1 MVRRHLT
8 GRMMAALPR
17 SIVRPSSVQQA
28 RSRIDEDPRPRPVRP
43 ERARLPALLVKLPM
57 PNLVAMTG
65 IQKYFGGVA
74 ALRGVDFSLRAGEV
88 HALIGEN
95 GAGKSTMMG
104 VLSGKVT
111 PDGGAIAFD
120 DKPVRFGSP
129 RDAINI
135 GIEMIH
141 QEMALAPDLSVA
153 ENIFLGS
160 LPPTI
165 SWFALRR
172 KARALIERLGFKI
185 DPAARVGDLT
195 VAHQQ
200 VVEIAKALSRDAKV
214 LIFDEPTAVLAARD
228 AEQLLRIIRELS
240 ASGVGVVYI
249 SHRLDEV
256 MAISDRMTVM
266 KDGGHVGTVRPKDA
280 GIDDLIRMMV
290 GRPLSA
296 LFGTRIEHD
305 LGAEAL
311 RVEGLNAGNRVKN
324 VSFSLRAGEILG
336 LGGLVGSG
344 RTEVARLIFG
354 ADKRDSGTIF
364 LKGRQVSIN
373 SPREAVAAG
382 IGLVPEDRKRQGVVL
397 DKSIRINTTMARM
410 DPVVTGGFIRR
421 GMERTTV
428 QRLAQSLRIKMA
440 SQDAPA
446 SSLSGGNQQKVVLA
460 KWLHVDGPVIIL
472 DEPTR
477 GVDVGAKAE
486 IYTIIHRLASEG
498 RAVIVISSEHQEL
511 FGLCDRVL
519 VMGEGRLRG
528 ELMPTGYSEENLLSL
543 AMGGGKT
550 KTATVH

>member
-1 MVRRHLT
+1 
-8 GRMMAALPR
+8 
-17 SIVRPSSVQQA
+17 
-28 RSRIDEDPRPRPVRP
+28 
-43 ERARLPALLVKLPM
+43 M
-57 PNLVAMTG
+57 PDLVAMTG
-65 IQKYFGGVA
+65 IQKRFGGLA
-74 ALRGVDFSLRAGEV
+74 ALKGVDFSLRAGEV
-88 HALIGEN
+88 HALLGEN

-104 VLSGKVT
+104 VLSGKLA
-111 PDGGAIAFD
+111 PDGGTIMFA

-129 RDAINI
+129 RDAIDV

-160 LPPTI
+160 LPPMI

-172 KARALIERLGFKI
+172 KARVLIERLGFAI

-214 LIFDEPTAVLAARD
+214 IIFDEPTAVLAARD

-256 MAISDRMTVM
+256 LRISDRMTVM
-266 KDGGHVGTVRPKDA
+266 KDGGFVGTVTPKDT
-280 GIDDLIRMMV
+280 GVNDLIRMMV

-296 LFGTRIEHD
+296 LYGTRIAHD
-305 LGAEAL
+305 LGAEVL
-311 RVEGLNAGNRVKN
+311 RVEHLSAGLRVKD
-324 VSFSLRAGEILG
+324 VSFTLRAGEILG

-354 ADKRDSGTIF
+354 ADKRDA
-364 LKGRQVSIN
+364 GRILLN
-373 SPREAVAAG
+373 GKEAALRHPGQAVKAG

-397 DKSIRINTTMARM
+397 DMSIRVNTTMARM
-410 DPVVTGGFIRR
+410 APVTSGGFIRWAK
-421 GMERTTV
+421 ERATV
-428 QRLAQSLRIKMA
+428 MKLAESLRLKMA
-440 SQDAPA
+440 GPEAPA

-460 KWLHVDGPVIIL
+460 KWLHVDGPVMIL

-486 IYTIIHRLASEG
+486 IYTIIHRLAAEG

-511 FGLCDRVL
+511 FALCDRVL

-528 ELMPTGYSEENLLSL
+528 ELTPDLYSEENLLSL
-543 AMGGGKT
+543 AIGGKPAPSD
-550 KTATVH
+550 KAQEATVH

>member
-1 MVRRHLT
+1 M
-8 GRMMAALPR
+8 P
-17 SIVRPSSVQQA
+17 
-28 RSRIDEDPRPRPVRP
+28 D
-43 ERARLPALLVKLPM
+43 LVT
-57 PNLVAMTG
+57 MTG
-65 IQKYFGGVA
+65 IQKRFGGVA
-74 ALRGVDFSLRAGEV
+74 ALKRVDFNLRTGEV
-88 HALIGEN
+88 HALLGEN

-104 VLSGKVT
+104 VLSGKLAS
-111 PDGGAIAFD
+111 DGGTIDFD
-120 DKPVRFGSP
+120 GNRVRFGSP
-129 RDAINI
+129 RDAIEV

-160 LPPTI
+160 LPTTI
-165 SWFALRR
+165 GWFALRR
-172 KARALIERLGFKI
+172 KARALIERLGFAI

-200 VVEIAKALSRDAKV
+200 VVEIAKALSREAKV
-214 LIFDEPTAVLAARD
+214 IIFDEPTAVLAARD

-256 MAISDRMTVM
+256 LAISDRMTVM
-266 KDGGHVGTVRPKDA
+266 KDGAYVGTVTPKEA
-280 GIDDLIRMMV
+280 GVNDLIRMMV

-296 LFGTRIEHD
+296 LYGTRIAHEF
-305 LGAEAL
+305 GPEAL
-311 RVEGLNAGNRVKN
+311 RVEHLGAGTRVKD
-324 VSFSLRAGEILG
+324 VSFSLRGGEILG

-354 ADKRDSGTIF
+354 ADKRDAGKIF
-364 LKGRQVSIN
+364 LKGQEATIRH
-373 SPREAVAAG
+373 PGHAVAAG

-397 DKSIRINTTMARM
+397 DKSIRINTTMARLA
-410 DPVVTGGFIRR
+410 PVVTAGFIRWAR
-421 GMERTTV
+421 ERATV
-428 QRLAQSLRIKMA
+428 QKIAQSLRIKM
-440 SQDAPA
+440 SSLDAPA

-460 KWLHVDGPVIIL
+460 KWLHVDGPIIIL

-511 FGLCDRVL
+511 FALCDRVL

-528 ELMPTGYSEENLLSL
+528 ELQPKDYSEENLLSL
-543 AMGGGKT
+543 AIGGKAT
-550 KTATVH
+550 QATVH